1 MTRGWVQADE
11 DDDMIEGEM
20 MDDNDADPDLL
31 NMFLDELLEGEMDR
45 DSDAEGG
52 GGAPPRR
59 PDPNGRSR
67 VGNSIYVGGRL
78 VGVMSYLLHWQP
90 ASFSAKCRVH
100 DDCVCTAH
108 VDRVLESHLE
118 DWLSSGLR
126 FQTAEAHMNAK
137 PAGAYNRHAN
147 RHSGAR

>member
-1 MTRGWVQADE
+1 MTRGCAEADE
-11 DDDMIEGEM
+11 DDDVIGREM
-20 MDDNDADPDLL
+20 MDDYAADQDLL
-31 NMFLDELLEGEMDR
+31 DMFLDELLEGDMDR
-45 DSDAEGG
+45 DRDAGG
-52 GGAPPRR
+52 DAPPRR

-108 VDRVLESHLE
+108 VDRVLETHLE
-118 DWLSSGLR
+118 EWLSSGLR

-137 PAGAYNRHAN
+137 PAGAYNRH
-147 RHSGAR
+147 SGTR